1 MEKIRLQLCS
11 NSWFASWFVS
21 HDFGNGPLAR
31 LVSFGFVLSACTM
44 SARGPLKKQSSVGT
58 RSRWWQSEVAERESF
73 K

>member
-1 MEKIRLQLCS
+1 M
-11 NSWFASWFVS
+11 S

-58 RSRWWQSEVAERESF
+58 RSQWQSEVAERESF